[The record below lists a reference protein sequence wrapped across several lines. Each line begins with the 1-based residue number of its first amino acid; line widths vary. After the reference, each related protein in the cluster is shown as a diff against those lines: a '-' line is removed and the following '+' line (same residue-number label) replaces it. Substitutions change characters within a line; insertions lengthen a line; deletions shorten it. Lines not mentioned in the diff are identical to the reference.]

1 MSARR
6 TSRALT
12 RGLFLP
18 TVGADFGAAN
28 EVRVVC
34 TVGEM
39 VAVSGV
45 CLVGAAL
52 LVADLLLAALV
63 LLVGVF
69 VALLA
74 AGLSTSMAS
83 DCYH

>member
-1 MSARR
+1 M
-6 TSRALT
+6 
-12 RGLFLP
+12 P

-45 CLVGAAL
+45 CFVGAAL
-52 LVADLLLAALV
+52 FVADLLLVALLP

-69 VALLA
+69 VLALA

-83 DCYH
+83 DLSGR